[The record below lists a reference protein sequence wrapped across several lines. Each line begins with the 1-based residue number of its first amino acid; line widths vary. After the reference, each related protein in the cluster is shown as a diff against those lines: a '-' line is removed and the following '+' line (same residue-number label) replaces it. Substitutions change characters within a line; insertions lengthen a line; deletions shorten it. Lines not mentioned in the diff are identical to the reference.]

1 MANFDDLMKEF
12 NIKEPKKETK
22 ASAEKIST
30 NNYGKSSSGSLNDN
44 SMINTNQMSGVF
56 GKKNST
62 NHAQSQNNIDEKYQY
77 QNQKNKAKRDR
88 KINWHEIEAR
98 LRDIP
103 YAVVIFSI
111 ISVIMGL
118 YVIINF
124 EKVTWTLFCAIYDL
138 ITTGV
143 VIFLVVA
150 VVATL
155 ILLLRRRRRW

>member
-30 NNYGKSSSGSLNDN
+30 NNFGKSSSGSLSGNT
-44 SMINTNQMSGVF
+44 MLNTNQMSGVF

-62 NHAQSQNNIDEKYQY
+62 NHTQNQNNTDGNYQY

-98 LRDIP
+98 LRAIP

-111 ISVIMGL
+111 ISVIMGI

-138 ITTGV
+138 ITTGL
-143 VIFLVVA
+143 VIFLVVV